1 MEYAE
6 AIADSK
12 RRLTKIKALLENP
25 NMSSRSAPQ
34 AVNDAKMRLNR
45 MQLELATMEKTLQ
58 QFVGQPRPPVKM
70 GPSETK

>member
-1 MEYAE
+1 MEYTE
-6 AIADSK
+6 AIANIKK
-12 RRLTKIKALLENP
+12 RSTKIKALLDNA

-45 MQLELATMEKTLQ
+45 MQLELTTMERTLQ
-58 QFVGQPRPPVKM
+58 QFVGQPRTPIKV

>member
-1 MEYAE
+1 MEYTE
-6 AIADSK
+6 AIANIKK
-12 RRLTKIKALLENP
+12 RSTKIKSLLDNP

-45 MQLELATMEKTLQ
+45 MQLELTTMERTLQ
-58 QFVGQPRPPVKM
+58 QFVGQPRPPIKM

>member
-1 MEYAE
+1 MEYTE
-6 AIADSK
+6 AIANIKK
-12 RRLTKIKALLENP
+12 RSTKIKALLDNA

-45 MQLELATMEKTLQ
+45 MQLELTTMERTLQ
-58 QFVGQPRPPVKM
+58 QFVGQPRAPIKM